1 MTKKYIKPTTFIYQV
16 KIDAQLMQTSQET
29 SDDPATEDA
38 ASKGFSFFFEEEIEE
53 E

>member
-38 ASKGFSFFFEEEIEE
+38 ASKGFSFFFEEVDDEE
-53 E
+53 